1 MTQDEPIRILIAEQT
16 KSLRVRMRKHI
27 KEVGDIKVLAE
38 AQDLPE
44 ALKKA
49 REISL
54 DVIVIND
61 CLPPMENA
69 HASAMLRRE
78 GVHTSILSFAE
89 VLEPGLIQLSFRH
102 GVNGFMHVEEIDGL
116 LVRAVRRVC
125 KGERYFSPRVRKVYF
140 EE

>member
-1 MTQDEPIRILIAEQT
+1 MTQDEPIRILIAEQS

-27 KEVGDIKVLAE
+27 KEAGDIKVLAE
-38 AQDLPE
+38 AKDLPE
-44 ALKKA
+44 ALQRA

-116 LVRAVRRVC
+116 LLRAVRRVC

>member
-16 KSLRVRMRKHI
+16 KSLRVRMRKLI
-27 KEVGDIKVLAE
+27 KEEGDIKVLAE

-44 ALKKA
+44 TLKKA

-61 CLPPMENA
+61 YLPPMENA

-102 GVNGFMHVEEIDGL
+102 GVNGFMHIEEIDGL
-116 LVRAVRRVC
+116 LVVAVRRVC
-125 KGERYFSPRVRKVYF
+125 RGERYFSPRVRKVYF

>member
-1 MTQDEPIRILIAEQT
+1 M
-16 KSLRVRMRKHI
+16 
-27 KEVGDIKVLAE
+27 
-38 AQDLPE
+38 
-44 ALKKA
+44 
-49 REISL
+49 
-54 DVIVIND
+54 IND
-61 CLPPMENA
+61 CLPSMENA

-89 VLEPGLIQLSFRH
+89 ALEPGLIQLSFRH

>member
-27 KEVGDIKVLAE
+27 KEAGDIKVLAE

-44 ALKKA
+44 ALQKA

-102 GVNGFMHVEEIDGL
+102 GVNGFMHMEEIDGL
-116 LVRAVRRVC
+116 LVRALRRVC
-125 KGERYFSPRVRKVYF
+125 RGERYFSPRVRKVYF